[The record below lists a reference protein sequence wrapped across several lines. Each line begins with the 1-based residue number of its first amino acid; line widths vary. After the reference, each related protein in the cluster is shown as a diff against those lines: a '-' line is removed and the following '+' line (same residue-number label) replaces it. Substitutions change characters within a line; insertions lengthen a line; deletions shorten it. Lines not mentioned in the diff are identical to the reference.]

1 MPRVLFQRKT
11 FLYLMNILI
20 MGKEVFA
27 KQARD
32 PTLNRH
38 IKKKHYD
45 KEGRNL
51 SLDLFAQS
59 RWKSEFS

>member
-1 MPRVLFQRKT
+1 
-11 FLYLMNILI
+11 MNILI

-38 IKKKHYD
+38 IKKKRYD
-45 KEGRNL
+45 KEGKNL